1 MALKKRRHTLHD
13 VANQVGVSYQTVS
26 RVINNHPNVSP
37 DTRERVQKAITDLG
51 YRPNKVAKSLVAK
64 QSDTLGI
71 LTFGMNQYGPAQMV
85 LNIERAAKDLGY
97 DLIFSNI
104 NEPTLDH
111 IRKSIDSLSGRQ
123 VDGILSIA
131 PVAGITYQEMANFC
145 QGIPLVQIDP
155 EMGLTIPSVVVDQQ
169 YGSKLITEYL
179 IGLGHRRLGEIS
191 GPLNWFG
198 AIARHQQWEATLRAV
213 GLTPAATVEGDWT
226 AASGYHAVHRLRA
239 LDPQLTAIVVGN
251 DQMALGAIYALYQA
265 GLRVPEDV
273 SIVGFDDIP
282 EAAYFRPALTTVRQD
297 FNQLG
302 DIGVRYLLER
312 IQFPDKPPAQHILYP
327 KLIVRQSAAPPPT
340 P

>member
-1 MALKKRRHTLHD
+1 MILKKQRRHTLHD
-13 VANQVGVSYQTVS
+13 VAEQAGVSYQTVS
-26 RVINNHPNVSP
+26 RVINKHPNVSP
-37 DTRERVQKAITDLG
+37 DTRERVQQVIDQLG

-97 DLIFSNI
+97 DLIFSNVH
-104 NEPTLDH
+104 EPTVEQ
-111 IRKSIDSLSGRQ
+111 IRKAIDSLSGRQ

-155 EMGLTIPSVVVDQQ
+155 QMGQSLPSVVVDQR

-179 IGLGHRRLGEIS
+179 IGLGHRRIAEIS

-198 AIARHQQWEATLRAV
+198 AIARHQQWEDSLRAA
-213 GLTPAATVEGDWT
+213 GLSLDATVEGDWT
-226 AASGYHAVHRLRA
+226 AASGYHGVHRLRA
-239 LDPQLTAIVVGN
+239 IDPQFTALVVGN
-251 DQMALGAIYALYQA
+251 DQMALGAIYALHEA
-265 GLRVPEDV
+265 GQRVPEDV
-273 SIVGFDDIP
+273 SVVGFDDIP
-282 EAAYFRPALTTVRQD
+282 EAAYYRPALTTVRQD

-312 IQFPDKPPAQHILYP
+312 IQFPEREPVQHILYP
-327 KLIVRQSAAPPPT
+327 KLIVRQSTAPAP
-340 P
+340 